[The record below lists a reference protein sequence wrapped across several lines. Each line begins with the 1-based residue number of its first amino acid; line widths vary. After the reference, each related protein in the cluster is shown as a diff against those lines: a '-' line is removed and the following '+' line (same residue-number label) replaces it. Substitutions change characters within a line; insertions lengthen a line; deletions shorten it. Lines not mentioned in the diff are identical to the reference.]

1 MAKQAGMIK
10 VRGKIGNVVGF
21 KTAKGIDAL
30 RERVTSVNNPKTT
43 AQAYQRMKIAPA
55 ANFYRQLSAILDH
68 SFQGIKYG
76 ALSHAEFNRGAL
88 LLNDGYPFVDKGD
101 KTPWPGE
108 YVIASGSLAPV
119 SLQVS
124 PSEDPLAILLPMAG
138 GTLITENSTIAD
150 LTAHLNQLPGV
161 QDGDQLTFIFCWEDD
176 DLYFPIYKYGRVVL
190 DSNNTA
196 LLSAV
201 ESEQGIKFE
210 STEAPEEGL
219 KIRAAANSSS
229 NLIAGAVIVSR
240 PPKSNGG
247 AWQRSFTKMVCTDE
261 FKARYM
267 SAARKVAAMESYKN
281 RVVSNGSNSEYY
293 LNQGNDPGN
302 TSGVVSRSIVAG
314 AFTIG
319 GQTFDDIM
327 SLQQGSDV
335 RLVVSEILADDSTSS
350 ASIYHYDPQTQE
362 YTVAGSFTGAQIYA
376 ATGENGNAETC
387 IALTTVKGYFPD
399 ITLGETAETEP

>member
-21 KTAKGIDAL
+21 KTAKGVDAL

-55 ANFYRQLSAILDH
+55 ANFYRQLSTILDH
-68 SFQGIKYG
+68 SFQGVKYG
-76 ALSHAEFNRGAL
+76 ALSHAEFNRSAL
-88 LLNDGYPFVDKGD
+88 LMDDGYPFIDKGD

-108 YVIASGSLAPV
+108 YLVSSGSLVPV
-119 SLQVS
+119 PFMVS
-124 PSEDPLAILLPMAG
+124 PSADPLAILLPQAG
-138 GTLITENSTIAD
+138 GARLTENSTVAD
-150 LTAHLNQLPGV
+150 LTEHLIQMAGV
-161 QDGDQLTFIFCWEDD
+161 QDGDQFTFLFCWEDD
-176 DLYFPIYKYGRVVL
+176 GLHFPIYKYGRIVL
-190 DSNNTA
+190 DSNNTT
-196 LLSAV
+196 LLTAAV
-201 ESEQGIKFE
+201 GAEGLEFE

-219 KIRAAANSSS
+219 IVRATINASSG
-229 NLIAGAVIVSR
+229 LIAGAVIVSR

-261 FKARYM
+261 FKTRFM

-281 RVVSNGSNSEYY
+281 RVVSNGSNSDFY
-293 LNQGNDPGN
+293 LNQGNDSGN
-302 TSGVVSRSIVAG
+302 TSGVVSRSLVAG
-314 AFTIG
+314 ALTIG

-335 RLVVSEILADDSTSS
+335 RLVVSEILADDSTSE

-376 ATGENGNAETC
+376 ATGENGNAESCVT
-387 IALTTVKGYFPD
+387 LTTAKGYFPD